1 MTKGKSSP
9 SSGTAPALKTKTK
22 SRGPKRTIQK
32 KVVVVSKEALRA
44 QLERVNALAS
54 DWLTRLGRHKA
65 SKKQKVLHTASDCSG
80 HGSDLIAYRLLGLQ
94 SQVQP
99 VMMSEVS
106 PQKVLLHQAVA
117 QECGWNY
124 DGQVIDMF
132 LRKQESM
139 KTADVYVAGYPCPSY
154 SKLGKH
160 QGVFDQRGLL
170 TLKGLEYVALCR
182 PKVLV
187 LEQVKAIL
195 EKKHSQIWNYIL
207 KILNQL
213 EYVVDHQVL
222 STQDFAIPQS
232 RPRVYI
238 LAVAKEICKG
248 TMKLPEKRSE
258 KVDLHHF
265 IDKDKTGSEVLRLP
279 KYEGLLGSK
288 MWRKGYILDV
298 GSSEKFQAVMTN
310 CAPCLTHTRL
320 GQGGYYIPK
329 LRRRLLLEEAAALQ
343 GVPKKVVRAMQ
354 RAAEE
359 HKLPARTV
367 DASLGDAMSIN
378 VLASVLMK
386 GLTHARLVQFSAQ
399 DDHWRLVANGPDAA
413 TLSDRL
419 FDGTARPGPGSK

>member
-54 DWLTRLGRHKA
+54 DWLTRLGRHQA

-154 SKLGKH
+154 SKLGKR

-320 GQGGYYIPK
+320 GQGLSPK
-329 LRRRLLLEEAAALQ
+329 LYCTKMEY
-343 GVPKKVVRAMQ
+343 
-354 RAAEE
+354 
-359 HKLPARTV
+359 
-367 DASLGDAMSIN
+367 
-378 VLASVLMK
+378 
-386 GLTHARLVQFSAQ
+386 LVFL
-399 DDHWRLVANGPDAA
+399 R
-413 TLSDRL
+413 
-419 FDGTARPGPGSK
+419 

>member
-9 SSGTAPALKTKTK
+9 SSGKAPPLK
-22 SRGPKRTIQK
+22 SHGPKRTLQK
-32 KVVVVSKEALRA
+32 KVVVVSKEVLRS

-54 DWLTRLGRHKA
+54 NWLTRLGRHKA
-65 SKKQKVLHTASDCSG
+65 SKKQRVIHTASDCSG
-80 HGSDLIAYRLLGLQ
+80 HGLDLIAYRLLGLQ

-106 PQKVLLHQAVA
+106 RQKVLLHQAVA

-124 DGQVIDMF
+124 DDHQVIDMF
-132 LRKQESM
+132 LRKEESM

-154 SKLGKH
+154 SKLGKR
-160 QGVFDQRGLL
+160 QGVSDQRGLL

-182 PKVLV
+182 PKVVV

-207 KILNQL
+207 KILNKL
-213 EYVVDHQVL
+213 DYVFDHQVL

-238 LAVAKEICKG
+238 LAVAKEICAG
-248 TMKLPEKRSE
+248 TVKLPEKRSE

-265 IDKDKTGSEVLRLP
+265 IQKDKTGSEVLQLP
-279 KYEGLLGSK
+279 RYEELLGSK

-298 GSSEKFQAVMTN
+298 GSSEKFQAAMTN

-329 LRRRLLLEEAAALQ
+329 LRRRLLLEEAGALQ

-386 GLTHARLVQFSAQ
+386 GLTHSRLVQFSAQ
-399 DDHWRLVANGPDAA
+399 EDHWRLVANGPDAA

-419 FDGTARPGPGSK
+419 FDGTAWAGPGLK